1 MNLGGAVIPS
11 KTPLHLSFIT
21 HPSLIHS
28 LSPTPTSNPT
38 TPGRRNIVPL
48 SHSRNL
54 DYYNSDHLVIPETM
68 ESKVVSREV
77 KRSLYPDIEP
87 YDTGFLKV
95 SDIHTVYYEQS
106 GNPGGHPVVFLHGGP
121 GGGTSASNR
130 KFFDPNFYRII
141 LFDQRGAGKSTPH
154 ACLEENTTWNLIED
168 IEKLRAHL
176 QVPEWLV
183 FGGSWGSTLALAYSE
198 SHPDKVTGLVLRGIF
213 LLRKKEID
221 WFYEG
226 GAAAIYPDAWEPF
239 RDLIPESERGCLVD
253 AYHKRL
259 NSNDKETQYAA
270 ARAWTKW
277 EMMTAH
283 LLPNEVTV
291 KRGDD
296 DEFCL
301 AFARIENHYFVNKGF
316 FPSDSYLLDNIEK
329 IKHINTVVV
338 QGRYDVCCPM
348 MSAWDLHKAWPEA
361 DFRVVPDAGHSAN
374 ERGISEELVAGTE
387 KLKYI
392 IKETAP

>member
-1 MNLGGAVIPS
+1 MEKQV
-11 KTPLHLSFIT
+11 
-21 HPSLIHS
+21 
-28 LSPTPTSNPT
+28 LSPEIN
-38 TPGRRNIVPL
+38 
-48 SHSRNL
+48 
-54 DYYNSDHLVIPETM
+54 
-68 ESKVVSREV
+68 
-77 KRSLYPDIEP
+77 RSLYADIEP
-87 YDTGFLKV
+87 YNSGLLKV
-95 SDIHTVYYEQS
+95 SDIHTIYYEQS
-106 GNPGGHPVVFLHGGP
+106 GNPAGHPVVFLHGGP
-121 GGGTSASNR
+121 GGGTSPSNR

-154 ACLEENTTWNLIED
+154 ACLEENTTWDLIKD
-168 IEKLRAHL
+168 IEKLREHL
-176 QVPEWLV
+176 KVPEWLV

-226 GAAAIYPDAWEPF
+226 GAAAIFPDAWEPF
-239 RDLIPESERGCLVD
+239 RDLIPESERGCFVD

-259 NSNDKETQYAA
+259 NSSDKQTQYAA

-283 LLPNEVTV
+283 LLPNEANIQ
-291 KRGDD
+291 RGDD

-316 FPSDSYLLDNIEK
+316 FPTDSFLLDNVEK
-329 IKHINTVVV
+329 IKHINTVIV

-374 ERGISEELVAGTE
+374 EPGISEELVAATE
-387 KLKYI
+387 KLKYT
-392 IKETAP
+392 IKDSSH